1 MTTFEDHVD
10 FDRSDGASF
19 DKNDGASRAVP
30 LSTQVKNA
38 ALLGLLLL
46 YAVAVSLLFHTAL
59 ATVSEGV
66 DPGPVMFV
74 GP

>member
-10 FDRSDGASF
+10 FD
-19 DKNDGASRAVP
+19 KNDGASRAGRRSAHV
-30 LSTQVKNA
+30 QNA

-59 ATVSEGV
+59 TTVSEGD
-66 DPGPVMFV
+66 DPGPAMFV

>member
-1 MTTFEDHVD
+1 MTTFEDHAD
-10 FDRSDGASF
+10 F
-19 DKNDGASRAVP
+19 DKNDGASRAAR

-59 ATVSEGV
+59 TTVSEGD
-66 DPGPVMFV
+66 DPGPAMFV